1 MKICI
6 IMDSAGE
13 FNLMKK
19 KVADAMRLGGDNCL
33 LHMITTSVGSNL
45 VRFEDRFGFLRF
57 GRVQGSVFGDILK
70 VREV

>member
-19 KVADAMRLGGDNCL
+19 KVADAMGLGGDNCL

-45 VRFEDRFGFLRF
+45 VWFEDRFGFLRF
-57 GRVQGSVFGDILK
+57 GRFK
-70 VREV
+70 VRFLETY